1 VAEPTTTAV
10 EAKVALKAGLEA
22 LPGLTGTQIS
32 WSYPSKPQAEM
43 IVLGNIDDSDQ
54 EPGSLGNMTREESY
68 SIAVIVNVLKKAS
81 AEVVATRAVE
91 LAGEVKRYLDANPDL
106 GVERIKWAG
115 VTAQPIREAI
125 SGDGRMAEIPLKVTV
140 EARLPRS

>member
-1 VAEPTTTAV
+1 MAEPTTTAI

-22 LPGLTGTQIS
+22 LAGLTGVQIS
-32 WSYPSKPQAEM
+32 WSWPTKPQAEM

-54 EPGSLGNMTREESY
+54 EPGSLGNRTRDESY

-81 AEVVATRAVE
+81 AQVVATRAVV
-91 LAGEVKRYLDANPDL
+91 LAGEVKRYLDANPSM
-106 GVERIKWAG
+106 GVTRIKWAG

-125 SGDGRMAEIPLKVTV
+125 SGDGRMAEIPLRVSV